1 MRYKNFILGD
11 VHGDYDAMINGLAK
25 AGYNCGDSS
34 HRIISLGDNFGRAST
49 GLKSKGVWKYLTNQM
64 PEYQHVN
71 APICIRGN
79 HESILLDVFRRG
91 YLTQTDIYNG
101 EAQTISSFAHCSKSE
116 AIFDHEMVQKAARTG
131 VEEWIHN
138 MPWYY
143 ETKNYI
149 FVHGFLPAYDEEWGD
164 WSAYNDEDWHDASWT
179 NTIEDISSFKQSYPL
194 GWKKTIVFGHWTS
207 ADFYSYFDR
216 KYDYYGHIYRNDQLR
231 IIACDCTT
239 ALTHNIEVLVVEDE
253 EEDHE

>member
-1 MRYKNFILGD
+1 MRFKNFIVAD
-11 VHGDYDAMINGLAK
+11 IHGDYYALLKGLDE

-34 HRIISLGDNFGRAST
+34 HRIICLGDAFGRAST

-71 APICIRGN
+71 KPICLRGN
-79 HESILLDVFRRG
+79 HESILLDIFRRG
-91 YLTQTDIYNG
+91 YLTQVDIYNG
-101 EAQTISSFAHCSKSE
+101 EAQTISSFAHCSKTE
-116 AIFDHEMVQKAARTG
+116 AICDREMTQKAARTG
-131 VEEWIHN
+131 VEEWIHGL
-138 MPWYY
+138 PWYY

-149 FVHGFLPAYDEEWGD
+149 FVHGFLPAYDEEWGN
-164 WSAYNDEDWHDASWT
+164 WSAYNDEDWHDASWAY
-179 NTIEDISSFKQSYPL
+179 TIEDIGWFRRSYPN

-207 ADFYSYFDR
+207 ADFYSYFEN
-216 KYDYYGHIYRNDQLR
+216 KHDYYGHAYRNDQLR

-239 ALTHNIEVLVVEDE
+239 ALTHNIEVVVVEDE